1 MTRTLLLPFLFPALV
16 CLIVAA
22 PVAATGKRPG
32 EAPSSTPPAPSTAA
46 PAPAVPYDKQ
56 LIRLSE
62 ILGTVTYLRNLCAGK
77 PEPQWRAAAEKLI
90 VLDAGSEP
98 ARQQALTAAYNRG
111 YRAFAAIHASCTSS
125 ARLAE
130 SQYRAEGA
138 TLVRE
143 MTARFGN

>member
-1 MTRTLLLPFLFPALV
+1 MTRALLLPFLAPALL
-16 CLIVAA
+16 CLIAAA
-22 PVAATGKRPG
+22 PVVPSGKRPG
-32 EAPSSTPPAPSTAA
+32 DAPSSSPAATSSVAPAPS
-46 PAPAVPYDKQ
+46 VPYDRQ
-56 LIRLSE
+56 LTKLSE

-90 VLDAGSEP
+90 ALDAGNEP

-111 YRAFAAIHASCTSS
+111 YRAFAAIHASCTSQ